1 MTDLFN
7 QETVDIAFVQAPA
20 GVNLAQDE
28 ALFGLR
34 LRCRAGNTSELQKL
48 LREEPQK
55 PTVFVV
61 GEDQLEFFAELK
73 KRNNID
79 EIKNNNWII
88 LLLTHQPV
96 AEGAEAR
103 VLTNEPGIKSL
114 VFRSVYKE
122 VERSQF
128 MTELAFTSQH
138 LLYKI
143 GRRVVENLSNQR
155 NMAGEAMNAVGV
167 AMAGQYSI
175 DEFMKVILEKSV
187 EVSNADAGFLLL
199 REHLFD
205 EHGTIDSNN
214 VRKLR
219 HTGTK
224 FTQKARQVKSQ
235 NLRLAPEMLDPSRSE
250 LMSIV
255 VNRVCGVSWVD
266 GGKVELWHNDWLKVD
281 ATHGVPQIKFDNELV
296 NYNVRSYC
304 AFPLR
309 TPNEEV
315 VGILLLV
322 NRKVDGESTLHS
334 LEDIHRSVVSFNSF
348 DLSMIEAFTAQAGVF
363 TDHTLLYRELT
374 TVFES
379 FVGASVMAI
388 ESRDPSTRGHS
399 ERVAALTVAFAE
411 AVNRV
416 HSGSYANIYFTQ
428 SQLYEIKYASLLHD
442 FGKIGVREDVL
453 RKGQKLQPFEMTVI
467 KQRFESIE
475 NRLKIKCLETYLEKL
490 MRQNSVPSPEELAR
504 IEGEVKRVS
513 VELNDLWHAVVSANE
528 PQIVHT
534 DSRFIDFAAVK
545 ILLGDEPIEVL
556 SGDEISRLLVKRGS
570 LSPEERKEIESHV
583 THSHR
588 FLAKIPWTSELANVP
603 EIVYAH
609 HERLDGSGYPRKL
622 ISDEIPVQ
630 ARLMAITDIFDALVA
645 MDRPYKKAVSFER
658 AFEILDFEVK
668 EGKLDSELFNIFLE
682 AGISEIIRPNIGKV
696 A

>member
-1 MTDLFN
+1 MTDIFD
-7 QETVDIAFVQAPA
+7 QETVDIAFVQAPSS
-20 GVNLAQDE
+20 VSLAQE
-28 ALFGLR
+28 EVLMGLR
-34 LRCRAGNTSELQKL
+34 MRCRAGNATELQKL
-48 LREEPQK
+48 LKDEPQK
-55 PTVFVV
+55 PTIFVV

-73 KRNNID
+73 KRNNVD
-79 EIKNNNWII
+79 EIKNENWVI
-88 LLLTHQPV
+88 LLLSHQLCK
-96 AEGAEAR
+96 EGVEAR
-103 VLTNEPGIKSL
+103 VLTIEPGIKKL
-114 VFRSVYKE
+114 VFRTVHKE
-122 VERSQF
+122 AERSEF
-128 MTELAFTSQH
+128 MNELAFTAQH

-143 GRRVVENLSNQR
+143 GRRVVENLSKQR

-205 EHGTIDSNN
+205 EHGTIDENN

-255 VNRVCGVSWVD
+255 VNRVCGVSWAE

-281 ATHGVPQIKFDNELV
+281 ATNGIPQIKFDNELI
-296 NYNVRSYC
+296 NYSVRSYC

-322 NRKVDGESTLHS
+322 NRKVDGENLLTS
-334 LEDIHRSVVSFNSF
+334 LEDVRRSVVNFNSF

-411 AVNRV
+411 AVNRI

-453 RKGQKLQPFEMTVI
+453 RKGQKLHPFEMTVI
-467 KQRFESIE
+467 RQRFESIE
-475 NRLKIKCLETYLEKL
+475 HRLKIKCLETYLEKL
-490 MRQNSVPSPEELAR
+490 MRQNGIPSPDELSR
-504 IEGEVKRVS
+504 IEVEVKRVA
-513 VELNDLWHAVVSANE
+513 VELNDLWHAIVSANE

-545 ILLGDEPIEVL
+545 ILLGDEPVEVL

-570 LSPEERKEIESHV
+570 LSPEERVEIESHV

-658 AFEILDFEVK
+658 AFEILEFEVK

-682 AGISEIIRPNIGKV
+682 ARIAEIIRPNIGKV